1 MKPTTKVSDHELR
14 VTEADESHC
23 PLSPG
28 YDRRREEKRQAAEMI
43 AIMGGAACTE
53 MPMLRL
59 PRIRRN
65 SADIRHDP
73 NRPKTAED
81 LELMEAARRKQE
93 RKAARRQKFNS
104 HNTQGEA
111 RR

>member
-14 VTEADESHC
+14 VTEAEESHC

-28 YDRRREEKRQAAEMI
+28 YDQKREDERQAAKMI
-43 AIMGGAACTE
+43 AIMGNMACTE

-81 LELMEAARRKQE
+81 LERIEAARQKQE

-104 HNTQGEA
+104 HNAQGEA